1 MVKNITF
8 LKLSCRK
15 IVKLYF
21 KIVPFE
27 TAQLA
32 IDFLLTP
39 SSTLRAPHTR
49 HRRADTGNRRFR
61 SKPS

>member
-21 KIVPFE
+21 KIVPFQM
-27 TAQLA
+27 AQMPK
-32 IDFLLTP
+32 DFLQFIENNVKAMNP
-39 SSTLRAPHTR
+39 I
-49 HRRADTGNRRFR
+49 
-61 SKPS
+61 

>member
-21 KIVPFE
+21 KIVPFQM
-27 TAQLA
+27 AQLA
-32 IDFLLTP
+32 IAFLPYPLKHPTGTTYTP
-39 SSTLRAPHTR
+39 SSRW
-49 HRRADTGNRRFR
+49 
-61 SKPS
+61 